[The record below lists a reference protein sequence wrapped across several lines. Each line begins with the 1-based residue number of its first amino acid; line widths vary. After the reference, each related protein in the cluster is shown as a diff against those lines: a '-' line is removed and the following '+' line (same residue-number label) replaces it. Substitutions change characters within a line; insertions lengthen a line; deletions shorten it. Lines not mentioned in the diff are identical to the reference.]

1 LKYSGRPGTS
11 RSGIE
16 AVEQAKLPG
25 AIVAS
30 CFLSPSVCPL
40 GCSRLVMRLWHHRN
54 HCNIDGLGLWL
65 VPIYTV
71 RGERVRVNWSQN
83 PNKLDDSYD
92 VQFGA
97 FSNKEDHDV
106 LDFHASLMS
115 LLPQD
120 DVIWGKKIIKRKK
133 ETWAWFQIIRLAEQE
148 RSWDH
153 ACRGSLFNFLFFLF
167 IISLFYVFIFQFQFQ
182 CSNPKLYLS
191 EDFRI

>member
-1 LKYSGRPGTS
+1 MKAPRPCGPLASRLKYSGRPGTS

-65 VPIYTV
+65 VPIYTM

-83 PNKLDDSYD
+83 PNKLDDSYG

-97 FSNKEDHDV
+97 FSYKEDHDV
-106 LDFHASLMS
+106 LDFLASLMS

-120 DVIWGKKIIKRKK
+120 DVICSKRIKKGRKRHG
-133 ETWAWFQIIRLAEQE
+133 L
-148 RSWDH
+148 
-153 ACRGSLFNFLFFLF
+153 
-167 IISLFYVFIFQFQFQ
+167 
-182 CSNPKLYLS
+182 
-191 EDFRI
+191 DFR

>member
-1 LKYSGRPGTS
+1 
-11 RSGIE
+11 
-16 AVEQAKLPG
+16 VEQAKLPG

-83 PNKLDDSYD
+83 PNKLDDSFG

-97 FSNKEDHDV
+97 FSYKEGHSV
-106 LDFHASLMS
+106 LDFLASLMS

-133 ETWAWFQIIRLAEQE
+133 ETWTWFQIIRLAEQE

-167 IISLFYVFIFQFQFQ
+167 IIYLFYVFIFQFQFQ